1 MTGFR
6 VTARLVARGVNR
18 SWPVSSHLPY
28 IFVGEVSVSVILCSP
43 QEGVGYA
50 ASLFCVE
57 IRKFLKSVFS
67 DCVLRLFH
75 DIKMLYNCVKY
86 CVMYTCGEMVNVYIT
101 LVRRSEGKKPL
112 EKRSCRW
119 EKNINRHL

>member
-6 VTARLVARGVNR
+6 VTASLVARAVNR

-28 IFVGEVSVSVILCSP
+28 IFLGECSVSVITCSP
-43 QEGVGYA
+43 LEGVGYA
-50 ASLFCVE
+50 ASPFCVV
-57 IRKFLKSVFS
+57 IPKFLKSVFS

-75 DIKMLYNCVKY
+75 DVKILYNWVKI
-86 CVMYTCGEMVNVYIT
+86 CFMYTRGEMVNIYIT

-112 EKRSCRW
+112 VKRSCR
-119 EKNINRHL
+119 